1 MTRRAHIAEEFALR
15 VRNAYGIPTLILTML
30 LSCVIQGAGASSS
43 KAPTGYALLVL
54 ATDETNPTLPRKP
67 GPEEANIT
75 EIVLARVYG
84 TLLRAGFMD
93 ENITVLYASGR
104 EKMDAQ
110 EQRYAE
116 MFKRLNTE
124 HFERPHYEA
133 TRDNVIRAI
142 EHYGQKIGTNDPF
155 VFWILAHGWRN
166 GALSLEDCTYLLPRE
181 IEAAVKRLKSRS
193 NYLLFDCCYSGSI
206 LDTLTLDNALM
217 FSTTGSNTRGML
229 AADFSNC
236 AAFLENLADSS
247 CELDVNDRMDCQ
259 KAFSATLAAA
269 QKYNV
274 PGDRQPDDNPGEEH
288 GAQPSG
294 KIPKMKIGDLFMP
307 ASFHRPTIAKEVNQK
322 GRSRGSPASKP
333 AATPTGPALGGK
345 SIQ

>member
-1 MTRRAHIAEEFALR
+1 MTGSERKCYYPVASMLNSFTMTSLRYVSRASEHSLAPLCRWTRLALR
-15 VRNAYGIPTLILTML
+15 HIGRSPMLATILLLFLNGILH
-30 LSCVIQGAGASSS
+30 ASDS
-43 KAPTGYALLVL
+43 PHRYAVLVL
-54 ATDETNPTLPRKP
+54 ATDETNPTRSRKP
-67 GPEEANIT
+67 DAEKANVMEIT
-75 EIVLARVYG
+75 LARVYG
-84 TLLRAGFMD
+84 
-93 ENITVLYASGR
+93 
-104 EKMDAQ
+104 
-110 EQRYAE
+110 
-116 MFKRLNTE
+116 
-124 HFERPHYEA
+124 
-133 TRDNVIRAI
+133 
-142 EHYGQKIGTNDPF
+142 
-155 VFWILAHGWRN
+155 
-166 GALSLEDCTYLLPRE
+166 ALSLENCTYLLPRE
-181 IEAAVKRLKSRS
+181 LEAAVNRLPSRS

-206 LDTLTLDNALM
+206 LDKLTLDNALM
-217 FSTTGSNTRGML
+217 FSTTGSTTRGML

-247 CELDVNDRMDCQ
+247 CELDVNDTMDCQ

-274 PGDRQPDDNPGEEH
+274 HGDRQPDDNPGEEH